1 MKRFLRLALTAAA
14 SILLPAALADAPVTP
29 AAAAVPSAVYIRPL
43 TAGMDRHVGVQ
54 GGLGYGAPVN
64 TLTGNPLVW
73 DMTVVSTYQGFQV
86 VTLAVIGTPLC
97 LGKVPTPATSTAV
110 VLYGCDNGPYQRW
123 LLQRTSTYGEAKVY
137 YFRSFVQGVPG
148 DCLKVN
154 PTGPSSVGA
163 CVPHFDEYAVFVI

>member
-1 MKRFLRLALTAAA
+1 MRRALTAAA
-14 SILLPAALADAPVTP
+14 SILLTAALAGAPVTP

-54 GGLGYGAPVN
+54 GGLGFGAPVN

-97 LGKVPTPATSTAV
+97 LGKVPSPATSTAV

-123 LLQRTSTYGEAKVY
+123 LLQRTSTWGEAKVY
-137 YFRSFVQGVPG
+137 YVRSFVQGVPG